1 MYRES
6 FLNVNPWPRAL
17 SRARRPHVSEE
28 GVTMEYVARVLFG
41 MAVLVGL
48 LLFRRRSRL
57 STRRPHLSFRPH
69 RAADGSFMCFALS
82 RPPGTPIRTDR
93 T

>member
-1 MYRES
+1 
-6 FLNVNPWPRAL
+6 
-17 SRARRPHVSEE
+17 
-28 GVTMEYVARVLFG
+28 MEYVAMVLFG
-41 MAVLVGL
+41 MTVLVGL

-82 RPPGTPIRTDR
+82 RPPGAPIRTDR